1 MSRRATALA
10 TLGALACLAL
20 AAPAPAHAAG
30 LPIQQLGGGHHVQ
43 VESLQSV
50 RFRGVVRQAL
60 DYSCGSAAVATLLS
74 YHYDHPKDEPEV
86 FAGMFAAADQELVR
100 TEGFSMLDMQRY
112 LAELGYRAD
121 GFNLTLAQVAKLRI
135 PCIVLIDTGGY
146 LHFVVI
152 KGIRDGQVLVGDPAM
167 GLRTYSKETFEQL
180 RRGPMLIV
188 RDRHELAQSSF
199 NPDRA
204 WAVQTR
210 LPFEHAREHQGLSDF
225 TGNLR
230 RPGAW

>member
-1 MSRRATALA
+1 MNRHATPLA

-20 AAPAPAHAAG
+20 ATPAPAQAAG
-30 LPIQQLGGGHHVQ
+30 LPIPHLGGGHHVV

-50 RFRGVVRQAL
+50 RFRGVERQAL

-74 YHYDHPKDEPEV
+74 YHYDHSVGEPEV
-86 FAGMFAAADQELVR
+86 FAGMFAAADQQRVR
-100 TEGFSMLDMQRY
+100 TDGFSMLDMQRY

-121 GFNLTLAQVAKLRI
+121 GFNLTLEQVAALRI
-135 PCIVLIDTGGY
+135 PSIVLIDTGGY

-167 GLRTYSKETFEQL
+167 GLRAYNAETFKQL
-180 RRGPMLIV
+180 RRGPLLVI
-188 RDRHELAQSSF
+188 RDRHDLAQLTF

-210 LPFEHAREHQGLSDF
+210 PPFEHAREHQGLSDF
-225 TGNLR
+225 TRNLR
-230 RPGAW
+230 RPGDW